1 MSGKG
6 KGKAKAGDSA
16 VKTRN
21 ISSFFRPAAPAA
33 APPPPCD
40 DADAEEPQEAPS
52 PKRQRVAP
60 PSDADAGGGEASG
73 AGGADDED
81 MPAARALSPPR
92 APRVPRAAPLPAEFP
107 ASDAAR
113 HAHFADKLSLGPP
126 RKNGAQ
132 RDSLVAAPPS
142 AYGRDAGPGGP
153 YTPLE
158 KQIVALK
165 RAHPGVLLMV
175 EARKRREAQTLPT

>member
-73 AGGADDED
+73 AGGTYDED